1 DAKNKNIEIMG
12 NTLYRAYLKDF
23 FKFWQRAYRL
33 LFHNFRLN
41 WASLVSFEIPLSL
54 PRLQVAF

>member
-1 DAKNKNIEIMG
+1 DAKNKNIEIMR

-23 FKFWQRAYRL
+23 FKFCQRAYRIL
-33 LFHNFRLN
+33 LK
-41 WASLVSFEIPLSL
+41 WAYLVSFEIPLSL

>member
-12 NTLYRAYLKDF
+12 NTLYRAYLNHF
-23 FKFWQRAYRL
+23 FKFFQRAYRL
-33 LFHNFRLN
+33 LILEVKVD
-41 WASLVSFEIPLSL
+41 LPKVSFEIPLSL